1 MIKNIIRAFAL
12 LLLPALWPGTSGAAD
27 AGAAPF
33 ADEITKQ
40 ENIYQS
46 RGEKRPEGYVIDRSL
61 LSYTHTLAAGFD
73 RSLADLGPKDRW
85 LDIGAGQGQAL
96 LDYFESRFDRMHR
109 DGLERAERK
118 AKAVA
123 ISIEDRRLP
132 AWNETAAKLGGD
144 QLQYLAGKPLREY
157 SPGELGRF
165 RLITDVIGG
174 FSYSTN
180 IFDFMTTV
188 LAMLETNGTF
198 YSLLQDVHAENGAN
212 KPYYAGS
219 TYLTE
224 IAGADG
230 SEVRIC
236 AWLKSISCVEVT
248 CNLKTDWIPPV
259 ETYRVRKVCDDVK
272 VPALTANRFLAGTP
286 PERAFKLK

>member
-1 MIKNIIRAFAL
+1 MIKNSIRVFAL

-46 RGEKRPEGYVIDRSL
+46 RGEKRPEGYVVDRSL

-73 RSLADLGPKDRW
+73 RSLADLGPTDRW
-85 LDIGAGQGQAL
+85 LDIGAGQGQAV

-109 DGLERAERK
+109 DGHEHAERK

-144 QLQYLAGKPLREY
+144 QLQYLPGKPLREY
-157 SPGELGRF
+157 LPGELGRF

-188 LAMLETNGTF
+188 LSMLETNGTF

-212 KPYYAGS
+212 KPYYAGA

-236 AWLKSISCVEVT
+236 AWLKSISCVEVS
-248 CNLKTDWIPPV
+248 CNLKTDWIPPI

-272 VPALTANRFLAGTP
+272 VPTLTANRFLAGTP
-286 PERAFKLK
+286 PERGFKLK

>member
-1 MIKNIIRAFAL
+1 MIKNSIRVFAL

-33 ADEITKQ
+33 AAEIAKQ

-46 RGEKRPEGYVIDRSL
+46 RGEKRPEGYVVDRSL

-73 RSLADLGPKDRW
+73 RSLADLGATDRW
-85 LDIGAGQGQAL
+85 LDIGAGQGQAV
-96 LDYFESRFDRMHR
+96 LDYFESRMRR
-109 DGLERAERK
+109 DGLEHAERK

-144 QLQYLAGKPLREY
+144 QLQYLPGKPLREY

-180 IFDFMTTV
+180 IFEFMTTV

-198 YSLLQDVHAENGAN
+198 YSLLQDVHAENDAN

-236 AWLKSISCVEVT
+236 AWLKSISCVEVS
-248 CNLKTDWIPPV
+248 CNLKTDWIPPI
-259 ETYRVRKVCDDVK
+259 ETYRVRKICDDVK

-286 PERAFKLK
+286 PERGFKLK

>member
-1 MIKNIIRAFAL
+1 MIKNSIRVFAL

-46 RGEKRPEGYVIDRSL
+46 RGEKQPEGYVVDRSL

-73 RSLADLGPKDRW
+73 RSLADLGPTDRW
-85 LDIGAGQGQAL
+85 LDIGAGQGQAV

-109 DGLERAERK
+109 DGHEHAERK

-144 QLQYLAGKPLREY
+144 QLQYLPGKPLREY
-157 SPGELGRF
+157 LPGELGRF

-188 LAMLETNGTF
+188 LSMLETNGTF

-212 KPYYAGS
+212 KPYYAGA

-236 AWLKSISCVEVT
+236 AWLKSISCVEVS
-248 CNLKTDWIPPV
+248 CNLKTDWIPPI

-286 PERAFKLK
+286 PERGFKLK